1 MVWECVGGERLGGQR
16 LVGQCVGGEC
26 LAQQRLGGERLERQR
41 LVERGLGRVVT
52 ESVEPPRRALRFGVW
67 HLNASLGVAAGALFL
82 FGVRPLEAVGAPVE
96 IPFAA
101 LVGMFLL
108 TDACMVHLHF
118 RRDAHSFTLAEIPLV
133 LGLFFAS
140 PAALIAARLLGAV
153 PALLLVRRQAP
164 QKLVFN
170 LGLFLVDASL
180 AVLIFHVLTSFDG
193 SLSTLSLFAVFAATT
208 CTSVLSMLLIFG
220 AISLSEGE
228 LRLKHLPASLQL
240 GAVVTVANTSLA
252 LIGVALL
259 WRDVTH
265 AWLLLLPA
273 GVLFVAYRLYI
284 GERKKHRSLEF
295 LYDTTRQLH
304 GSTDVESALI
314 PLLEQARDV
323 FRAGVAEIVLFP
335 NGDGEALRTTLGPG
349 GRVEVLRPVDH
360 ALSEPAVLHAVAEGQ
375 ALLLGRPSRGPGF
388 LALVRGEQTGS
399 AMMAPLRGDE
409 HVLGTLLV
417 GERIGDLRAYDAE
430 DFQLFETFA
439 NQAGL
444 SLELLALG
452 ERLKHQA
459 FHDPLTDLPNW
470 AWFREQLETTLM
482 TAAAE
487 TAVLVFDVDDFK
499 TVNDSLGHAAGDQ
512 LLVAVAERL
521 CTLLEH
527 PERAARLGGDEFAV
541 LLEGYDREAAA
552 QLAESVIDALTAPFF
567 LEGKEVAIT
576 ASLGIALAEG
586 QGDAGE
592 LLRNADLAMY
602 KAKAE
607 AKGRYHFFEDSLHTQ
622 VVKRLELKA
631 DLQSALER
639 GEFFLHYQPIIEL
652 ETGSIAAVEA
662 LLRWNHPERGLIPPA
677 EFIPLAEETGLIVP
691 LGRWVLTEALRQ
703 AAAWDAA
710 TPDGDTLGVTVNL
723 SAVQLERAG
732 LVNDVAR
739 ALGQSGLPAHALTLE
754 ITESIFMKDAASMA
768 NRLRELKSLGVL
780 LAIDDF
786 GTGYSSLGYL
796 ARCPIDVLK
805 IAKPF
810 VDAMS
815 EASDESALAH
825 AIIRIGESLGLHAV
839 AEGIERED
847 QRDRLRELGCP
858 FGQGFLFSRPIG
870 PAEVTSLLHVQPT
883 EPRPAPADEATIV
896 QLWPAAADA

>member
-1 MVWECVGGERLGGQR
+1 MREAAAEL
-16 LVGQCVGGEC
+16 
-26 LAQQRLGGERLERQR
+26 
-41 LVERGLGRVVT
+41 
-52 ESVEPPRRALRFGVW
+52 PRRARFGVW
-67 HLNASLGVAAGALFL
+67 HLNASLGVAAAALFV

-101 LVGMFLL
+101 LVGMFFL

-140 PAALIAARLLGAV
+140 PSALVLARLLGAA

-164 QKLVFN
+164 QKLAFN
-170 LGLFLVDASL
+170 LGLFLVDTSL
-180 AVLIFHVLTSFDG
+180 ALLIFHALTRFEG
-193 SLSTLSLFAVFAATT
+193 SLSTLNLLAVFAATA

-240 GAVVTVANTSLA
+240 GGVVTVANTSLA

-259 WRDVTH
+259 WRDVGH
-265 AWLLLLPA
+265 GWLLVLPA

-304 GSTDVESALI
+304 GSTNVESALI
-314 PLLEQARDV
+314 PLLDQARDV

-335 NGDGEALRTTLGPG
+335 NGDGEAVRTTLGPDD
-349 GRVEVLRPVDH
+349 RTEVRPVDR
-360 ALSEPAVLHAVAEGQ
+360 ALSEPAVLRAVAEGQ
-375 ALLLGRPSRGPGF
+375 ALLLGRPSARPRLLG
-388 LALVRGEQTGS
+388 LVRGEQTGS

-417 GERIGDLRAYDAE
+417 GERVGDLRAYDAE

-452 ERLKHQA
+452 EQLKHQA

-470 AWFREQLETTLM
+470 AWFREQLEVTLA
-482 TAAAE
+482 TPSNE
-487 TAVLVFDVDDFK
+487 TTAVLVFDVDDFK

-521 CTLLEH
+521 RNLLER
-527 PERAARLGGDEFAV
+527 PELSARLGGDEFAV

-552 QLAESVIDALTAPFF
+552 QLAEAVVDALSAPFF

-586 QGDAGE
+586 RRDAGE

-602 KAKAE
+602 KAKGE

-639 GEFFLHYQPIIEL
+639 GEFLLHYQPIVEL

-662 LLRWNHPERGLIPPA
+662 LVRWNHPERGLIPPA

-710 TPDGDTLGVTVNL
+710 TPEGDTLGVTVNL

-732 LVNDVAR
+732 LVNDVASGLR
-739 ALGQSGLPAHALTLE
+739 QSGLPAHALTLE

-768 NRLRELKSLGVL
+768 DRLRELKSLGVL

-815 EASDESALAH
+815 DASDESALAH
-825 AIIRIGESLGLHAV
+825 VIIRIGESLALTAV
-839 AEGIERED
+839 AEGVERED
-847 QRDRLRELGCP
+847 QRDRLRELRCP
-858 FGQGFLFSRPIG
+858 FGQGFFFSRPIG
-870 PAEVTSLLHVQPT
+870 PAEVTSLLHAQRA
-883 EPRPAPADEATIV
+883 EANSAPVDDSTVV
-896 QLWPAAADA
+896 QLRPAAADA

>member
-1 MVWECVGGERLGGQR
+1 MP
-16 LVGQCVGGEC
+16 
-26 LAQQRLGGERLERQR
+26 
-41 LVERGLGRVVT
+41 GRARPGASSLT
-52 ESVEPPRRALRFGVW
+52 ESVEPPRRAVRFGVW
-67 HLNASLGVAAGALFL
+67 HLNASLAMAAAALFV

-140 PAALIAARLLGAV
+140 PAALVLARLLGAV

-170 LGLFLVDASL
+170 LGLFLVDTSL
-180 AVLIFHVLTSFDG
+180 ALLIFHALTRFEG
-193 SLSTLSLFAVFAATT
+193 SLSTLNLFAVFVATA

-240 GAVVTVANTSLA
+240 GAVVTIANTSLA
-252 LIGVALL
+252 LIGVALV
-259 WRDVTH
+259 WRDITH
-265 AWLLLLPA
+265 AWLLVLPA

-304 GSTDVESALI
+304 GSTNVESALI

-335 NGDGEALRTTLGPG
+335 NADGEALRTTLGPG
-349 GRVEVLRPVDH
+349 DHAEVLRPVDR
-360 ALSEPAVLHAVAEGQ
+360 ALSEPAVLRAVAEGQ
-375 ALLLGRPSRGPGF
+375 ALLLGRPRPGPG
-388 LALVRGEQTGS
+388 LLGLVRGEQTGS

-417 GERIGDLRAYDAE
+417 GERVGDLRAYDAE

-470 AWFREQLETTLM
+470 AWFREQLEATLM
-482 TAAAE
+482 TLSNE
-487 TAVLVFDVDDFK
+487 TTAVLVFDVDDFK

-521 CTLLEH
+521 RNLLER
-527 PERAARLGGDEFAV
+527 PELSARLGGDEFAV

-552 QLAESVIDALTAPFF
+552 QLAESVVEALTAPFF

-586 QGDAGE
+586 RRDAGE

-607 AKGRYHFFEDSLHTQ
+607 AKGSYHFFEDSLHTQ

-639 GEFFLHYQPIIEL
+639 GEFLLHYQPIVEL
-652 ETGSIAAVEA
+652 KTGSIAAVEA

-703 AAAWDAA
+703 AAAWGAA
-710 TPDGDTLGVTVNL
+710 TLDSERLGVTVNL

-732 LVNDVAR
+732 LVDDVAR
-739 ALGQSGLPAHALTLE
+739 ALRQSGLRPHALTLE

-768 NRLRELKSLGVL
+768 DRLRELKSLGVL

-815 EASDESALAH
+815 DASDESTLAH
-825 AIIRIGESLGLHAV
+825 AIIRIGESLGLTAV

-858 FGQGFLFSRPIG
+858 FGQGFFFSRPIG
-870 PAEVTSLLHVQPT
+870 PAELASLLHAQRA
-883 EPRPAPADEATIV
+883 EPSQGSFDEATVV
-896 QLWPAAADA
+896 QLRPAAADA